1 MANKILIV
9 DDDRA
14 TRDELAQLLTH
25 EGYETLTASDV
36 PTAMH
41 ILGASA
47 PDLLITEIRLDTYN
61 GLHIIAM
68 APTPIPAIVLTGI
81 ADPVIEADARRF
93 GAEYLIKPVS
103 PATLLAVIA
112 GMLGPAKGRSGFTL
126 HQALASCVPDDSGLR
141 PRRQRSA
148 CPLGGCQ
155 RWRRPPAGRVRRRR
169 RPAADVYTRVA
180 HGGSQCAR
188 RCRVE
193 AATGQH
199 HVDLRRGP
207 S

>member
-68 APTPIPAIVLTGI
+68 APTPIPAIGLTRI
-81 ADPVIEADARRF
+81 PDPVIEADARRF
-93 GAEYLIKPVS
+93 GAEDPIQ
-103 PATLLAVIA
+103 A
-112 GMLGPAKGRSGFTL
+112 GVARN
-126 HQALASCVPDDSGLR
+126 A
-141 PRRQRSA
+141 PRRNHGHA
-148 CPLGGCQ
+148 
-155 RWRRPPAGRVRRRR
+155 WRRER
-169 RPAADVYTRVA
+169 T
-180 HGGSQCAR
+180 
-188 RCRVE
+188 
-193 AATGQH
+193 
-199 HVDLRRGP
+199 
-207 S
+207 

>member
-1 MANKILIV
+1 MANTILIV

-14 TRDELAQLLTH
+14 TRDELAQLLAH

-41 ILGASA
+41 ILSASA

-93 GAEYLIKPVS
+93 LDLFDERQGKLTELSDAEAE
-103 PATLLAVIA
+103 ATGRSISQVVEIWLE
-112 GMLGPAKGRSGFTL
+112 KGRVL
-126 HQALASCVPDDSGLR
+126 AAAEQALLKFASTPSPNPD
-141 PRRQRSA
+141 A
-148 CPLGGCQ
+148 
-155 RWRRPPAGRVRRRR
+155 
-169 RPAADVYTRVA
+169 
-180 HGGSQCAR
+180 
-188 RCRVE
+188 
-193 AATGQH
+193 
-199 HVDLRRGP
+199 
-207 S
+207 

>member
-14 TRDELAQLLTH
+14 TRDDLAQLLTH
-25 EGYETLTASDV
+25 EGYETVTASDV

-41 ILGASA
+41 LLGASA

-68 APTPIPAIVLTGI
+68 APTPIPAIVLTVI

-93 GAEYLIKPVS
+93 GAHVFPGVPFMFEYF
-103 PATLLAVIA
+103 LAN
-112 GMLGPAKGRSGFTL
+112 
-126 HQALASCVPDDSGLR
+126 
-141 PRRQRSA
+141 
-148 CPLGGCQ
+148 
-155 RWRRPPAGRVRRRR
+155 PPADGWPPCLRRLISAGVADHFGLSANFYFFASLNLLGAVLVYFYLKGTSAMPIRRRVAALSGR
-169 RPAADVYTRVA
+169 RA
-180 HGGSQCAR
+180 AR
-188 RCRVE
+188 RSSRSE
-193 AATGQH
+193 PANSAAMCAPDGK
-199 HVDLRRGP
+199 VKFFG